1 MWSDSTEGDL
11 APIRVPGH
19 PADIL
24 CLALCPVKEN
34 RASTAAGA
42 GGSTSGGGNGVE
54 SAVGEGGGNPG
65 KPPRGCLIASGDAA
79 GNVKLW
85 TTAGAPL

>member
-1 MWSDSTEGDL
+1 MWSDSTEGDV

-34 RASTAAGA
+34 RAGAFGIGISGLA
-42 GGSTSGGGNGVE
+42 GGTGGEDDG
-54 SAVGEGGGNPG
+54 ADGGNPS
-65 KPPRGCLIASGDAA
+65 KPARGCLVASGDAA

-85 TTAGAPL
+85 TSAGV